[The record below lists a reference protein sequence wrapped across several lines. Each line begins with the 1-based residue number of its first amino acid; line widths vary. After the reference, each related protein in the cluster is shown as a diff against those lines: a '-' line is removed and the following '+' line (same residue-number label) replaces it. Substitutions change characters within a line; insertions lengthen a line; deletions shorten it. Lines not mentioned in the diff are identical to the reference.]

1 MMAKT
6 NDKATAGRAPAPVKR
21 ARSKGDAGVV
31 PIAAKPLAGVVDPLG
46 ALRREVDR
54 LIEDFTS
61 NFPRWPLG
69 RAFFDDR
76 LWRLP
81 ALPVGVPVVDVAETG
96 TEYRITAELPGMDE
110 KDVEVSL
117 SGDALTIRG
126 EKKESKDQ
134 SHRGYRL
141 SERRY
146 GMFERTFALPT
157 GVDASGIAAQF
168 SKGVLHVTL
177 PKTPQAK
184 KEPKK
189 IAVKSA

>member
-1 MMAKT
+1 
-6 NDKATAGRAPAPVKR
+6 
-21 ARSKGDAGVV
+21 
-31 PIAAKPLAGVVDPLG
+31 
-46 ALRREVDR
+46 
-54 LIEDFTS
+54 
-61 NFPRWPLG
+61 
-69 RAFFDDR
+69 
-76 LWRLP
+76 
-81 ALPVGVPVVDVAETG
+81 
-96 TEYRITAELPGMDE
+96 
-110 KDVEVSL
+110 VSL

-126 EKKESKDQ
+126 EKKERKDQ

-157 GVDASGIAAQF
+157 GVDASGIAAEF